1 MMQSIFEGGVLE
13 RIAGSDALV
22 AFDFD
27 GTLAP
32 IVDEPPLAAMR
43 PATRHLLAEAARLY
57 PCAVVSGRPEEDV
70 LRLLDGVTV
79 WYVIGNRALQ
89 PPQEAERRRTQVAK
103 WLPLLSQSL
112 AHAPGVVIED
122 KSVSLA
128 LHYRKAPER
137 ERARAAI
144 IDAVKLLE
152 DAPRMIDGNNVVNL
166 LPANGP
172 NKGTAIRG
180 VREQIGCASVL
191 YVGDDRSDEDV
202 FELSG
207 VVGVRIGE
215 AGDSR
220 AGWFLRGQADVDEL
234 LERLI
239 ALRPRR
245 VPRQEL
251 ASHPALR
258 RT

>member
-1 MMQSIFEGGVLE
+1 MQSVFEGGILE
-13 RIAGSDALV
+13 RIAGSDALL

-32 IVDEPPLAAMR
+32 IVEDPPLAAMR
-43 PATRHLLAEAARLY
+43 STTRHLLAEAARLY

-89 PPQEAERRRTQVAK
+89 PPQDAERWRAQVAS
-103 WLPLLSQSL
+103 WVSALSPSL
-112 AHAPGVVIED
+112 AQIAGVIVED

-128 LHYRKAPER
+128 LHYRKAADR
-137 ERARAAI
+137 ERAHAAI
-144 IDAVKLLE
+144 LDAAKSLQGG
-152 DAPRMIDGNNVVNL
+152 PRIIDGNNVVNL
-166 LPANGP
+166 LPADGP
-172 NKGTAIRG
+172 NKGTAIARL
-180 VREQIGCASVL
+180 REQIRCASVL

-202 FELSG
+202 FELDG
-207 VVGVRIGE
+207 VSSVRVG
-215 AGDSR
+215 AADDSR
-220 AGWFLRGQADVDEL
+220 ARFFVRDQAEVDEL

-239 ALRPRR
+239 ALRARR
-245 VPRQEL
+245 SLRQES
-251 ASHPALR
+251 AYHPAIR